1 VEPALRGLE
10 LSVDKSYDR
19 PEVTVSRSAHTTFF
33 EGVRPSAL
41 VISAIGGCLFLC
53 GFFIEGANGLGRAL
67 GLLGIAIVLFGIVT
81 NLLLQASCTGLDGL
95 HKRHLITQVVFTSC
109 LALAVLAL
117 AGYLYHYGHLPG
129 FMPARYDQKY
139 HVKRLTD
146 ARIPSITSQSPAID
160 C

>member
-1 VEPALRGLE
+1 MTL
-10 LSVDKSYDR
+10 
-19 PEVTVSRSAHTTFF
+19 SRSEHATFF

-81 NLLLQASCTGLDGL
+81 NLLLQTSANKLDKL
-95 HKRHLITQVVFTSC
+95 HRRHLIAQVIFTSV

-129 FMPARYDQKY
+129 FMPARYDQQY

-146 ARIPSITSQSPAID
+146 ARQPVATGISSPND